1 MRARS
6 RARGWALQ
14 ILYAWEMRG
23 REREIRDVLAD
34 FMADRRI
41 GEASREYLFRLLHV
55 VEEHTTEIDSALH
68 DAITNWRMERLSVID
83 RNVMRIGAAELL
95 YLDDVPPAVSIQE
108 AILLAEKYGTDES
121 PRFVNGVLDALMRQ
135 TRASGARGGP
145 R

>member
-41 GEASREYLFRLLHV
+41 GEASREYLFRLLHA
-55 VEEHTTEIDSALH
+55 VEEHIADIDSALH

-83 RNVMRIGAAELL
+83 RNVLRIGAAELL
-95 YLDDVPPAVSIQE
+95 YLDDVPSAVSIQE
-108 AILLAEKYGTDES
+108 AIVLAEKYGTDES

-135 TRASGARGGP
+135 TRGSAARGG
-145 R
+145 RR